1 MSIARFWSKT
11 PAHCCARSTPWC
23 RKYRENIRWTSAE
36 FFFAASGDGCTACAD
51 CKFMNELE
59 FGRLQHRQ
67 FGWLRTLKD
76 STGIVTDLTK
86 RVRETATCIFSKISL
101 L

>member
-1 MSIARFWSKT
+1 VS
-11 PAHCCARSTPWC
+11 P
-23 RKYRENIRWTSAE
+23 NAE
-36 FFFAASGDGCTACAD
+36 FFFAASGDGCHCLRRLQVYD
-51 CKFMNELE
+51 ELE

-67 FGWLRTLKD
+67 VGRLRTLED
-76 STGIVTDLTK
+76 PAGIVTDLTK